1 MRVFEWIV
9 LYVQQQYK
17 TQFSGRAKRSI
28 SQLRIL
34 TITYMLSGNRS
45 LLSMMSFTI
54 NEQVGVTASR
64 TGRFTC
70 THRGSTPESFGGGS
84 NTLTTRLFFAL
95 FRTLPASHKNVV
107 SELLSVGSNSIRF
120 LKGQCRSKVA
130 LCVNAL
136 TNVQYLDDFSG

>member
-28 SQLRIL
+28 SQHFRIL

-45 LLSMMSFTI
+45 LLSFTI

-70 THRGSTPESFGGGS
+70 THRGSTPEPFGGGS
-84 NTLTTRLFFAL
+84 NTLTTGLFSAV
-95 FRTLPASHKNVV
+95 FRTVPASHKNVV
-107 SELLSVGSNSIRF
+107 SELFSVGSNSIRF

-136 TNVQYLDDFSG
+136 TNV